1 MGAYNPSHLYSM
13 IALCR
18 WQVLF
23 RAHLDLHYPYYH
35 LRQLNKTVYALYLAA
50 LNLEVHFRVH
60 TLQRRSGTPSSIV
73 QVTGTLVGAI
83 KDLLDIQYF
92 PCRLLQLSTDCG
104 WPAIYL
110 AALTLEVLRANHFR
124 VHTLQRSGNPS
135 SLEQV
140 TGTLVRAIK
149 DLSVVHLPC
158 PLLQLS
164 TDCGWPTLCPAS
176 LNLEVLRGSHAAEEI
191 RESDVPNCLPTFHPE
206 RFIVAPGLPEG
217 FRVWVRSSGLP
228 LTWWS
233 WMFFLLIYE
242 AHHAPYLILF
252 IYFQNFHTT
261 IQFWQHFG
269 DVKLFIRFAGMWSSV
284 LVLVKF
290 LFIFFHVRNLRELIT
305 KFLVFF

>member
-191 RESDVPNCLPTFHPE
+191 RDRMFP
-206 RFIVAPGLPEG
+206 IVFLLSILKGLSWPPG
-217 FRVWVRSSGLP
+217 SQKDSGYEWGP
-228 LTWWS
+228 QVFPWPGDHEC
-233 WMFFLLIYE
+233 FFLLIYE